1 MQQFIVA
8 DCDSLLQGKAVF
20 FFFLFK
26 LIPQELFTNIIDII
40 VVKDS
45 SNY

>member
-20 FFFLFK
+20 FKFK
-26 LIPQELFTNIIDII
+26 LIPQELFTNFIDII
-40 VVKDS
+40 VLKDS

>member
-20 FFFLFK
+20 FFLFK

-40 VVKDS
+40 VLKDS